1 MTAERVNPPRW
12 RRRRGD
18 ETQDPLGL
26 HAVEDDGE
34 SVSEPVPQPRP
45 PLTSRNPTA
54 SGGSWAGRASSHR
67 REQVRARG
75 PIAGPEGPT
84 GPVDARPGRR
94 IAQQEDAVPTRALE
108 DIWSPVVDRLSRE
121 LEGLVSVV
129 LCTTDGTPLAA
140 HGLADAEVPVV
151 AQLTGSVF
159 TAGHSLMAARHESDD
174 VETIKLASGR
184 TRTIITTVREPGD
197 GIGLLSV
204 TAEDASVG
212 VMLVQARTASE
223 MLETILAQATPA

>member
-1 MTAERVNPPRW
+1 M
-12 RRRRGD
+12 
-18 ETQDPLGL
+18 
-26 HAVEDDGE
+26 
-34 SVSEPVPQPRP
+34 
-45 PLTSRNPTA
+45 
-54 SGGSWAGRASSHR
+54 
-67 REQVRARG
+67 
-75 PIAGPEGPT
+75 
-84 GPVDARPGRR
+84 
-94 IAQQEDAVPTRALE
+94 PTRALE
-108 DIWSPVVDRLSRE
+108 DIWAPVVDRLSRE

-129 LCTTDGTPLAA
+129 LCTTTGTPLAA
-140 HGLADAEVPVV
+140 HGLADADVPVV

-223 MLETILAQATPA
+223 MLETILAQAPPA